1 MERDAGEKIADEMPQ
16 HHQEQQDFSRQMDEK
31 RLENPLKNE
40 KREHHQLYGSEI
52 NQEDPQESSSSSEAS
67 GDATEEP
74 TVAATGSAGS
84 ENRTFLLTHAAHL
97 STAGKAANY
106 PPRPSPEIRIRINKV
121 TPLAAAIESPSSPA
135 EATTTSVNYAA
146 ATGNAS
152 PPSKP
157 NRKRGVPHVYRDY
170 SHVPDATGYVRK
182 KTGGVTQPFPEK
194 LHEMLEGGN
203 EPSVVS
209 WLPHGRAFLV
219 RKPKDFTSH
228 VMPK

>member
-1 MERDAGEKIADEMPQ
+1 MERDDGEKIADEMPQ
-16 HHQEQQDFSRQMDEK
+16 NHQQEQQDLTRQMDER
-31 RLENPLKNE
+31 RLGNPLKNE
-40 KREHHQLYGSEI
+40 KREHHQLYRPEI

-67 GDATEEP
+67 GEATEVP
-74 TVAATGSAGS
+74 TVAATSSAAS

-97 STAGKAANY
+97 STAGEAAND
-106 PPRPSPEIRIRINKV
+106 PPPSSEIRINKV

-135 EATTTSVNYAA
+135 DATTAFANYAA

-170 SHVPDATGYVRK
+170 SNVPDATGYVRK

-194 LHEMLEGGN
+194 LHEMLEREN